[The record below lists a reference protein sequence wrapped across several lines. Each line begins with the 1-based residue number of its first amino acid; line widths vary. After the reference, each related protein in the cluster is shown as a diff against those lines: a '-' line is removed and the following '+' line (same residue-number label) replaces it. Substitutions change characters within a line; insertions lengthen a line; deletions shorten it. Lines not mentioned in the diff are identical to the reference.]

1 MNFDA
6 IFVFLR
12 GKNKKEAM
20 QNLIKTFRIQLE
32 IMPMDF
38 FRSFHETINWD
49 NRLIGLLGP
58 KGVGKSTLL
67 LQHIKKTHDI
77 GESLY
82 VQADDFYFTTHRLFD
97 LAYDFF
103 AHGGKYLY
111 IDEIHKYK
119 GWSTEIKQIYDQL
132 PLLHVVYSGSSL
144 LDLEKGGTDLSRRTR
159 EYKMPGLSFRE
170 YLNLSLGWNLKAAT
184 LDEVLA
190 VKVDFP
196 YGEHRPLMYFK
207 KYMQRGYYP
216 FFNEPDYLPKL
227 KKVIM
232 TTVEEDIPRYAEM
245 SISSRE
251 QLKKLM
257 YVLSQSV
264 PYKPNYS
271 ELERDLGIP
280 RNSRPDY
287 IAYLEK
293 ARLLSALREKAKGNS
308 VMRKIDKIYL
318 DNPNIAY
325 ALSDSDPDL
334 GNMRE
339 TIFLAWM
346 KDLYPLTTSSI
357 SDFEM
362 NGRTFELGG
371 KKKGKKQIESATEG
385 YIVKDDIEYAYQNII
400 PLWMFGFVY

>member
-1 MNFDA
+1 
-6 IFVFLR
+6 
-12 GKNKKEAM
+12 M

-32 IMPMDF
+32 ITPMDF
-38 FRSFHETINWD
+38 FRPFHEVINWD

-67 LQHIKKTHDI
+67 LQHIKKAHNLD
-77 GESLY
+77 EALY

-97 LAYDFF
+97 LAYDFQ
-103 AHGGKYLY
+103 ANGGKYLY
-111 IDEIHKYK
+111 IDEIHKYRN
-119 GWSTEIKQIYDQL
+119 WTVDIKQIYDQL

-144 LDLEKGGTDLSRRTR
+144 LDLEKGGADLSRRTR
-159 EYKMPGLSFRE
+159 EYHMSGLSFRE
-170 YLNLSLGWNLKAAT
+170 YLNLSLGWNLKPAT

-190 VKVDFP
+190 GKIDFP
-196 YGEHRPLMYFK
+196 YGEHRPLKYFK
-207 KYMQRGYYP
+207 TYMKTGYYP
-216 FFNEPDYLPKL
+216 FFNEPDYLQRL
-227 KKVIM
+227 KRVVM

-280 RNSRPDY
+280 RNSLPDY
-287 IAYLEK
+287 VAYLEK
-293 ARLLSALREKAKGNS
+293 ARLLSALREKATGNGIL
-308 VMRKIDKIYL
+308 RKINKIYL
-318 DNPNIAY
+318 DNPNMAY
-325 ALSDSDPDL
+325 ALSATEPDI

-339 TIFLAWM
+339 TIFIAWM
-346 KDLYPLTTSSI
+346 KDLYPLFASAI
-357 SDFEM
+357 SDFEID
-362 NGRTFELGG
+362 NRTFEVGG
-371 KKKGKKQIESATEG
+371 KKKGKKQLAEASEG

>member
-1 MNFDA
+1 
-6 IFVFLR
+6 
-12 GKNKKEAM
+12 M
-20 QNLIKTFRIQLE
+20 QNLIKTFHIQLE
-32 IMPMDF
+32 ITPMDF
-38 FRSFHETINWD
+38 FRPFHEVINWD

-67 LQHIKKTHDI
+67 LQHIKKAHNLDET
-77 GESLY
+77 LY

-97 LAYDFF
+97 LAYDFQ
-103 AHGGKYLY
+103 ANGGKYLY
-111 IDEIHKYK
+111 IDEIHKYRN
-119 GWSTEIKQIYDQL
+119 WTVDIKQIYDQL

-144 LDLEKGGTDLSRRTR
+144 LDLEKGGADLSRRTR
-159 EYKMPGLSFRE
+159 EYHMSGLSFRE
-170 YLNLSLGWNLKAAT
+170 YLNLSLGWNLKPAT

-190 VKVDFP
+190 GKVDFP
-196 YGEHRPLMYFK
+196 YGEHRPLKYFK
-207 KYMQRGYYP
+207 TYMKTGYYP
-216 FFNEPDYLPKL
+216 FFNEPDYLQRL
-227 KKVIM
+227 KRVVM

-280 RNSRPDY
+280 RNSLPDY
-287 IAYLEK
+287 VAYLEK
-293 ARLLSALREKAKGNS
+293 ARLLSALREKATGNGIL
-308 VMRKIDKIYL
+308 RKINKIYL
-318 DNPNIAY
+318 DNPNMAY
-325 ALSDSDPDL
+325 ALSATEPDV

-339 TIFLAWM
+339 TIFIAWM
-346 KDLYPLTTSSI
+346 KDLYPLFASAI
-357 SDFEM
+357 SDFEID
-362 NGRTFELGG
+362 GRTFEVGG
-371 KKKGKKQIESATEG
+371 KKKGKKQLAEASEG

>member
-1 MNFDA
+1 
-6 IFVFLR
+6 
-12 GKNKKEAM
+12 
-20 QNLIKTFRIQLE
+20 
-32 IMPMDF
+32 MDF
-38 FRSFHETINWD
+38 FRPFHEVINWD

-67 LQHIKKTHDI
+67 LQHIKKAHNLD
-77 GESLY
+77 EALY

-97 LAYDFF
+97 LAYDFQ
-103 AHGGKYLY
+103 ANGGKYLY
-111 IDEIHKYK
+111 IDEIHKYRN
-119 GWSTEIKQIYDQL
+119 WTVDIKQIYDQL

-144 LDLEKGGTDLSRRTR
+144 LDLEKGGADLSRRTR
-159 EYKMPGLSFRE
+159 EYHMSGLSFRE
-170 YLNLSLGWNLKAAT
+170 YLNLSLGWNLKPAT

-190 VKVDFP
+190 GKVDFP
-196 YGEHRPLMYFK
+196 YGEHRPLKYFK
-207 KYMQRGYYP
+207 TYMKTGYYP
-216 FFNEPDYLPKL
+216 FFNEPDYLQRL
-227 KKVIM
+227 KRVVM

-280 RNSRPDY
+280 RNSLPDY
-287 IAYLEK
+287 VAYLEK
-293 ARLLSALREKAKGNS
+293 ARLLSALREKATGNGIL
-308 VMRKIDKIYL
+308 RKINKIYL
-318 DNPNIAY
+318 DNPNMAY
-325 ALSDSDPDL
+325 ALSATEPDI

-339 TIFLAWM
+339 TIFIAWM
-346 KDLYPLTTSSI
+346 KDLYPLFASAI
-357 SDFEM
+357 SDFEID
-362 NGRTFELGG
+362 NRTFEVGG
-371 KKKGKKQIESATEG
+371 KKKGKKQLAEASEG

>member
-1 MNFDA
+1 
-6 IFVFLR
+6 
-12 GKNKKEAM
+12 M

-32 IMPMDF
+32 ITPMDF
-38 FRSFHETINWD
+38 FRSFHETINWE

-67 LQHIKKTHDI
+67 LQHIRKTHPLD
-77 GESLY
+77 ETLY

-103 AHGGKYLY
+103 ALGGKYLY

-119 GWSTEIKQIYDQL
+119 NWSTEIKQIYDQL

-144 LDLEKGGTDLSRRTR
+144 LDLEKGGADLSRRTR

-170 YLNLSLGWNLKAAT
+170 YLNLSLGWNLKSAT

-190 VKVDFP
+190 GKVNFP
-196 YGEHRPLMYFK
+196 YKEYRPLKYFK
-207 KYMQRGYYP
+207 TYMKSGFYP
-216 FFNEPDYLPKL
+216 FFGEPDYLPKL
-227 KKVIM
+227 KRVVM
-232 TTVEEDIPRYAEM
+232 TTVEEDIPRYAQM

-257 YVLSQSV
+257 YVLAQSV

-280 RNSRPDY
+280 RNSLPDY

-293 ARLLSALREKAKGNS
+293 ARLLSALRENTSGNGIL
-308 VMRKIDKIYL
+308 RKIDKIYL
-318 DNPNIAY
+318 DNPNMAF
-325 ALSDSDPDL
+325 ALSDTEPDI
-334 GNMRE
+334 GNLRE
-339 TIFLAWM
+339 TLFIAWL
-346 KDLYPLTTSSI
+346 KDLYPLTASPI
-357 SDFEM
+357 SDFEID
-362 NGRTFELGG
+362 GRTFEVGG
-371 KKKGKKQIESATEG
+371 KKKGKKQIETASEG

>member
-1 MNFDA
+1 
-6 IFVFLR
+6 
-12 GKNKKEAM
+12 M
-20 QNLIKTFRIQLE
+20 QNLIKTFHIQLE
-32 IMPMDF
+32 ITPMDF
-38 FRSFHETINWD
+38 FRPFHEVINWD

-67 LQHIKKTHDI
+67 LQHIKKAHNLDET
-77 GESLY
+77 LY

-97 LAYDFF
+97 LAYDFQ
-103 AHGGKYLY
+103 ANGGKYLY
-111 IDEIHKYK
+111 IDEIHKYRN
-119 GWSTEIKQIYDQL
+119 WTVDIKQIYDQL

-144 LDLEKGGTDLSRRTR
+144 LDLEKGGADLSRRTR
-159 EYKMPGLSFRE
+159 EYHMSGLSFRE
-170 YLNLSLGWNLKAAT
+170 YLNLSLGWNLKPAT

-190 VKVDFP
+190 GKVDFP
-196 YGEHRPLMYFK
+196 YGEHRPLKYFK
-207 KYMQRGYYP
+207 TYMKTGYYP
-216 FFNEPDYLPKL
+216 FFNEPDYLQRL
-227 KKVIM
+227 KRVVM

-280 RNSRPDY
+280 RNSLPDY
-287 IAYLEK
+287 VAYLEK
-293 ARLLSALREKAKGNS
+293 ARLLSALREKATGNGIL
-308 VMRKIDKIYL
+308 RKINKIYL
-318 DNPNIAY
+318 DNPNMAF
-325 ALSDSDPDL
+325 ALSATEPDV

-339 TIFLAWM
+339 TIFIAWM
-346 KDLYPLTTSSI
+346 KDLYPLFASAI
-357 SDFEM
+357 SDFEID
-362 NGRTFELGG
+362 GRTFEVGG
-371 KKKGKKQIESATEG
+371 KKKGKKQLAEASEG

>member
-1 MNFDA
+1 MVFNA

-12 GKNKKEAM
+12 GKNKIEDM

-32 IMPMDF
+32 ITPMDF

-49 NRLIGLLGP
+49 NRLIGLLGS

-97 LAYDFF
+97 LAYAFF
-103 AHGGKYLY
+103 ANGGKFLY
-111 IDEIHKYK
+111 VDEIHKYK

-144 LDLEKGGTDLSRRTR
+144 LDLEKGGADLSRRTR

-170 YLNLSLGWNLKAAT
+170 YLNLSLGWSLKVAT

-190 VKVDFP
+190 GKVDFP
-196 YGEHRPLMYFK
+196 YGEHRPLKYIK
-207 KYMQRGYYP
+207 KYMRKGYYP

-271 ELERDLGIP
+271 ELERDLSIP
-280 RNSRPDY
+280 RNSLPDY

-293 ARLLSALREKAKGNS
+293 ARLLSALREKTKGNS

-318 DNPNIAY
+318 DNPNMAY
-325 ALSDSDPDL
+325 ALSDSEPDL

-346 KDLYPLTTSSI
+346 KDLYPLTTSPI